1 MRRKEKGSITDKDLT
16 LEVPAQDWPYLCNQN
31 HKLYREERQRAKDL
45 AVKMSHKQKEYIF
58 REQEY
63 RRTIEEI
70 KREIDQRSQKPLQVI
85 PDPTDDEIQLRGI
98 KLHLKENDLNNADGE
113 SG

>member
-31 HKLYREERQRAKDL
+31 HHLYKDERQRAKDL
-45 AVKMSHKQKEYIF
+45 AVKMSNKQKEYIF

-63 RRTIEEI
+63 RRTFEEI
-70 KREIDQRSQKPLQVI
+70 MREIDKRS
-85 PDPTDDEIQLRGI
+85 
-98 KLHLKENDLNNADGE
+98 
-113 SG
+113 

>member
-1 MRRKEKGSITDKDLT
+1 
-16 LEVPAQDWPYLCNQN
+16 
-31 HKLYREERQRAKDL
+31 
-45 AVKMSHKQKEYIF
+45 MSQKQKEYIF

-113 SG
+113 SGQRASDARTLEMDAEMRNQVRHPNPKDVKKLHEYIE

>member
-31 HKLYREERQRAKDL
+31 HQLYKNERQRAKDL
-45 AVKMSHKQKEYIF
+45 AVKMSNKQKEYIF

-70 KREIDQRSQKPLQVI
+70 KGEIDKRS
-85 PDPTDDEIQLRGI
+85 
-98 KLHLKENDLNNADGE
+98 
-113 SG
+113 